1 MDIPKMKNR
10 NLLYLKPPNTPPVLL
25 TDIKAAGWNTV
36 IAKNPDEALEMINSE
51 RFHVGLA
58 LFGATNNID
67 STDFPCKRL
76 ISTGAPMKWIALLPP
91 SQIQNEGVSQMIQ
104 ENFYDYHTL
113 PADSKRLLPIL
124 GHAYGMA
131 CIPHKPLIQHGDEYP
146 GEDKMVGTSPAM
158 LELFSSLR
166 KIASV
171 DAPVLITGE
180 SGTGKELCATAIH
193 GRSSRSGGPFVA
205 VDCGALPPTLIQS
218 ELFGYEKGA
227 FTGAAQR
234 KIGRIEAAAGGT
246 IFLDEIGDLPMDM
259 QVNLLRFLQEK
270 TIERVG
276 GTEHINVDVRVIA
289 ATHVDLE
296 TAVREGRFRED
307 LYYRLHVL
315 DLKMPPLRD
324 RTEDIELLAWY
335 FFKKFAAE
343 KHQNVRGFTHE
354 AIRIMTDHDWPGN
367 VRELINRI
375 RRAMV
380 MCDNSLI
387 TPADLGL
394 ERRTSGRNM
403 LTLNEA
409 RSTAERAAIQT
420 ALRHTHK
427 NVSRA
432 AKELGVS
439 RVTLYRLMEKC
450 GLHHA
455 HEPMQT

>member
-1 MDIPKMKNR
+1 MKTR
-10 NLLYLKPPNTPPVLL
+10 KLLYLKPPNMQPVMLS
-25 TDIKAAGWNTV
+25 DIRAAGWDAQ
-36 IAKNPDEALEMINSE
+36 IAENQDEARIMIDSE

-58 LFGATNNID
+58 LFDSTNNID
-67 STDFPCKRL
+67 FPSDNL
-76 ISTGAPMKWIALLPP
+76 IPTGGPMKWIALLPP
-91 SQIQNEGVSQMIQ
+91 SKMQNEGVSQMIQ
-104 ENFYDYHTL
+104 ESFYDYHTL

-131 CIPHKPLIQHGDEYP
+131 RIPHKPPVQQDDGFP
-146 GEDKMVGTSPAM
+146 GEGKMVGASPAM
-158 LELFSSLR
+158 LALFSSLR
-166 KIASV
+166 KIAGV

-180 SGTGKELCATAIH
+180 SGTGKELGAIAIH
-193 GRSSRSGGPFVA
+193 ERSSRSGGPFVA
-205 VDCGALPPTLIQS
+205 VNCGALPSSLIQS

-227 FTGAAQR
+227 VPGAAQR
-234 KIGRIEAAAGGT
+234 KIGRIESAAGGT
-246 IFLDEIGDLPMDM
+246 IFLDEIGDLPVDL
-259 QVNLLRFLQEK
+259 QINLLRFLQEK
-270 TIERVG
+270 TIQRVG

-296 TAVREGRFRED
+296 TAIKEGRFRED

-315 DLKMPPLRD
+315 DLRMPALRD
-324 RTEDIELLAWY
+324 RVEDIELLAQY

-354 AIRIMTDHDWPGN
+354 AIRIMGDQDWPGN

-375 RRAMV
+375 QRAMV

-387 TPADLGL
+387 APADLGL
-394 ERRTSGRNM
+394 ERRTSERNM
-403 LTLNEA
+403 LTLGEA
-409 RSTAERAAIQT
+409 RSTAEREAIQT

-427 NVSRA
+427 NISKA

-450 GLHHA
+450 GLYHA
-455 HEPMQT
+455 HEALRT

>member
-1 MDIPKMKNR
+1 METR
-10 NLLYLKPPNTPPVLL
+10 NLLYFKPPHTQPVLL
-25 TDIKAAGWNTV
+25 SDIRAAGWNAQVTE
-36 IAKNPDEALEMINSE
+36 NPDEARAMINSK

-58 LFGATNNID
+58 LFDSTNNID
-67 STDFPCKRL
+67 FPGENL
-76 ISTGAPMKWIALLPP
+76 ISTDGPIKWIALLPP
-91 SQIQNEGVSQMIQ
+91 SQMQNEGISQMIQ
-104 ENFYDYHTL
+104 ENFFDYHTL
-113 PADSKRLLPIL
+113 PADSKRLLPIM

-131 CIPHKPLIQHGDEYP
+131 SIPHKPLIQESDEYP
-146 GEDKMVGTSPAM
+146 GEDEMVGASPAM
-158 LELFSSLR
+158 LALFTNLR
-166 KIASV
+166 KISGV

-180 SGTGKELCATAIH
+180 SGTGKELGATAIH
-193 GRSSRSGGPFVA
+193 ERSSRSAGPFVA
-205 VDCGALPPTLIQS
+205 VNCGALPPNLIQS

-227 FTGAAQR
+227 FTGADQR

-276 GTEHINVDVRVIA
+276 GTEHIHVDVRVIA

-296 TAVREGRFRED
+296 TAVKEGRFRED

-315 DLKMPPLRD
+315 DLKMPALRD
-324 RTEDIELLAWY
+324 RQEDIELLARF

-343 KHQNVRGFTHE
+343 KNGNVRGFTQE
-354 AIRIMTDHDWPGN
+354 ATRIMSEHDWPGN

-380 MCDNSLI
+380 MCENRLI

-394 ERRTSGRNM
+394 ERRAFGRHM
-403 LTLNEA
+403 LTLDEV
-409 RSTAERAAIQT
+409 RSTAEREAIQT
-420 ALRHTHK
+420 ALRRTHK
-427 NVSRA
+427 NVSKA
-432 AKELGVS
+432 AQELGVS

-450 GLHHA
+450 GLHQA
-455 HEPMQT
+455 HGMI

>member
-1 MDIPKMKNR
+1 METR
-10 NLLYLKPPNTPPVLL
+10 NLLYLTSPHTQPVLL
-25 TDIKAAGWNTV
+25 SDIRAAGWDTQV
-36 IAKNPDEALEMINSE
+36 AENPDEARVMINSE

-58 LFGATNNID
+58 LFDSTNNIN
-67 STDFPCKRL
+67 FPGENL
-76 ISTGAPMKWIALLPP
+76 ISTGGPMKWIALLPR
-91 SQIQNEGVSQMIQ
+91 SRMQTEDIRQMIL

-131 CIPHKPLIQHGDEYP
+131 SISHKAMVQGDEYP
-146 GEDKMVGTSPAM
+146 GEDEMVGASPAM
-158 LELFSSLR
+158 LALFSNLR
-166 KIASV
+166 KISGV

-180 SGTGKELCATAIH
+180 SGTGKELGATAIH
-193 GRSSRSGGPFVA
+193 ERSSRSGGPFVA
-205 VDCGALPPTLIQS
+205 VNCGALPPNLIQS

-276 GTEHINVDVRVIA
+276 GNEHIRVDVRVIA

-296 TAVREGRFRED
+296 AAVKEGRFRED

-315 DLKMPPLRD
+315 DLKMPALRD
-324 RTEDIELLAWY
+324 RQGDAELLARF
-335 FFKKFAAE
+335 FFKKFSAE
-343 KHQNVRGFTHE
+343 KQRNVQGFTRE
-354 AIRIMTDHDWPGN
+354 ALQIMSDHDWPGN

-380 MCDNSLI
+380 MCENRLI
-387 TPADLGL
+387 TPTDLGL
-394 ERRTSGRNM
+394 ERRTFGRHM
-403 LTLNEA
+403 LTLEEA
-409 RSTAERAAIQT
+409 RSTAEREAIQT

-427 NVSRA
+427 NVSKA
-432 AKELGVS
+432 AQELGVS

-450 GLHHA
+450 GLH
-455 HEPMQT
+455 QTHGMI

>member
-1 MDIPKMKNR
+1 METRK
-10 NLLYLKPPNTPPVLL
+10 LLYLKPPNTQTVLL
-25 TDIKAAGWNTV
+25 SDIRAAGWDAK
-36 IAKNPDEALEMINSE
+36 IAESQDEARVMIDSE
-51 RFHVGLA
+51 CFHVGLA
-58 LFGATNNID
+58 LFDSTNNID
-67 STDFPCKRL
+67 FPGENL
-76 ISTGAPMKWIALLPP
+76 ISTGCPMKWIALLPP
-91 SQIQNEGVSQMIQ
+91 SRMQNEDVRQMIQ

-113 PADSKRLLPIL
+113 PADTKRLLPIM

-131 CIPHKPLIQHGDEYP
+131 KIPRKPLIQQSDEYP
-146 GEDKMVGTSPAM
+146 GEDEMVGASPAM

-166 KIASV
+166 KIAGV

-180 SGTGKELCATAIH
+180 SGTGKELGATAIH
-193 GRSSRSGGPFVA
+193 ERSSRSGGPFVA
-205 VDCGALPPTLIQS
+205 VNCGALPSALIQS

-227 FTGAAQR
+227 FTGATQR

-276 GTEHINVDVRVIA
+276 GTEHIHVDVRVIA

-296 TAVREGRFRED
+296 TAVKEGRFRED

-315 DLKMPPLRD
+315 DLKMPALRD
-324 RTEDIELLAWY
+324 RQEDVELLAR
-335 FFKKFAAE
+335 FFFNKFAAE
-343 KHQNVRGFTHE
+343 KHRNIRGFTHE

-380 MCDNSLI
+380 MCENRLI

-394 ERRTSGRNM
+394 ERRICGRYT
-403 LTLNEA
+403 LTLDEV
-409 RSTAERAAIQT
+409 RSTAERVAIQT
-420 ALRHTHK
+420 ALRRTHK
-427 NVSRA
+427 NVSKA
-432 AKELGVS
+432 AQELGVS

-450 GLHHA
+450 GLHQAA
-455 HEPMQT
+455 HE

>member
-1 MDIPKMKNR
+1 MD
-10 NLLYLKPPNTPPVLL
+10 
-25 TDIKAAGWNTV
+25 AQ
-36 IAKNPDEALEMINSE
+36 IAENQNEARVMIDSE

-58 LFGATNNID
+58 LFD
-67 STDFPCKRL
+67 STNHIDFPGENL
-76 ISTGAPMKWIALLPP
+76 ISTGSPMKWIALLPP
-91 SQIQNEGVSQMIQ
+91 SKIQNENVSQMIQ
-104 ENFYDYHTL
+104 ESFYDYHTL

-131 CIPHKPLIQHGDEYP
+131 CIPPLIRQGDGFP
-146 GEDKMVGTSPAM
+146 GEDEMVGASPAM
-158 LELFSSLR
+158 LALFSSLR
-166 KIASV
+166 KIAGV

-180 SGTGKELCATAIH
+180 SGTGKELGAIAIH
-193 GRSSRSGGPFVA
+193 KRSSRSGGPFVA
-205 VDCGALPPTLIQS
+205 ADCGVLPPTLIQL

-227 FTGAAQR
+227 FPGAAQR

-246 IFLDEIGDLPMDM
+246 IFLDEIGDLPMDI

-270 TIERVG
+270 TIQRVG

-296 TAVREGRFRED
+296 AAIKEGRFRED

-315 DLKMPPLRD
+315 DLKMPALRD
-324 RTEDIELLAWY
+324 RAEDIELLARF

-343 KHQNVRGFTHE
+343 KHLNIRGFTHE
-354 AIRIMTDHDWPGN
+354 AIRIMSDHDWPGN

-375 RRAMV
+375 QRAIV

-394 ERRTSGRNM
+394 ERRTSGRDM
-403 LTLNEA
+403 LTLGEA

-420 ALRHTHK
+420 ALRRTHK
-427 NVSRA
+427 NISKA
-432 AKELGVS
+432 AIELGVS

-455 HEPMQT
+455 HEAMRT

>member
-1 MDIPKMKNR
+1 METR
-10 NLLYLKPPNTPPVLL
+10 NLLYLKPTHTQPVLL
-25 TDIKAAGWNTV
+25 SDIRAAGWNAQV
-36 IAKNPDEALEMINSE
+36 AGNPDEAMAMINSE

-58 LFGATNNID
+58 LFDSTNNID
-67 STDFPCKRL
+67 SPNCPGMNL
-76 ISTGAPMKWIALLPP
+76 ISTGFPMKWIALLPP
-91 SQIQNEGVSQMIQ
+91 AKMQNEGVSQMIH

-113 PADSKRLLPIL
+113 PADSKRLLPML

-131 CIPHKPLIQHGDEYP
+131 SIPHKPLIQQGDEYP
-146 GEDKMVGTSPAM
+146 GVDEMVGASPAM

-166 KIASV
+166 KIAGV

-180 SGTGKELCATAIH
+180 SGTGKELGAKAIH
-193 GRSSRSGGPFVA
+193 ERSSRSGGPFVA

-234 KIGRIEAAAGGT
+234 KIGRIESAAGGT

-296 TAVREGRFRED
+296 TAVKEGRFRED

-315 DLKMPPLRD
+315 DLKMPALRD
-324 RTEDIELLAWY
+324 HTEDIELLARF
-335 FFKKFAAE
+335 FFKKFSAE
-343 KHQNVRGFTHE
+343 KHRNVRGFTQE

-394 ERRTSGRNM
+394 ERRISGRHM
-403 LTLNEA
+403 LTLDEA

-420 ALRHTHK
+420 ALRRTHK

-450 GLHHA
+450 GLHHT
-455 HEPMQT
+455 HEII